1 MFINIMHIIRTTG
14 YHGAP
19 IENDSH
25 LQLGRLAE
33 SAETPPTRRSAAAG
47 VYIYKITY
55 TKPPPA
61 PLLKNQTC
69 HKIFEN

>member
-1 MFINIMHIIRTTG
+1 MHNMFINIMHIMCTTG
-14 YHGAP
+14 YRGAP

-25 LQLGRLAE
+25 LQLGRLAG
-33 SAETPPTRRSAAAG
+33 SAETPPWSAARAG

-69 HKIFEN
+69 HKIF